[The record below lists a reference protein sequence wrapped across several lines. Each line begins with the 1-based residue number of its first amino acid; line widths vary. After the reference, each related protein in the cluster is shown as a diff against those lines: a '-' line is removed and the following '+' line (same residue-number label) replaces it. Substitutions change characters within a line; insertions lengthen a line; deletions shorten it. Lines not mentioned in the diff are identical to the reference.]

1 MAEGERREVRKINLR
16 TNEEKS
22 QSGTELERARR
33 SARESEAPGS
43 SDELW
48 RTIGL
53 CRPEDYD
60 VWPVV
65 EILSCLNT
73 AMAF

>member
-1 MAEGERREVRKINLR
+1 MAEGERREVRKMNLR

-22 QSGTELERARR
+22 QSGSELERARR

-48 RTIGL
+48 RTIEL
-53 CRPEDYD
+53 CWSEDHD
-60 VWPVV
+60 VRPVV
-65 EILSCLNT
+65 EILSCLHK
-73 AMAF
+73 